1 MRVRMRKRFRDWDSG
16 DVVDAAPEAAEVWV
30 ARGIAEPAD
39 APVPA
44 VSAAETAMLEPGE
57 RAVRPP
63 ARTRGR

>member
-1 MRVRMRKRFRDWDSG
+1 MRVRMLTRFRDWDRD

-39 APVPA
+39 APRA
-44 VSAAETAMLEPGE
+44 VAAPAETAMLEPGE

-63 ARTRGR
+63 ARPKGQ